1 MKPPNR
7 KSNFCSTTRQVLHA
21 SLVFFA
27 SACASNAAA
36 FTWDGG
42 GADANSATIANWNP
56 DAIVTANSD
65 ITFGVAGISG
75 TTINWT
81 SGNIFS
87 MTFAAGASA
96 YTMTNAGGFQFNQ
109 ANAGTIVNNSSNLQ
123 TFSSDVRLFFTGAK
137 TFNANTANLSLG
149 VVTFRADSMT
159 AGQTNTLALTGA
171 SNGII
176 NGAIN
181 TSGTFDNLATGLRN
195 AVTKTGSGSWEL
207 AGINTYGGLTSV
219 QAGTLTLSGNRTTA
233 MTGGITLGG
242 GGAVAQTLNIQNGNF
257 TLGASFTL
265 GNGGSTS
272 IVNHSAGT
280 IAATGGSQILLGN
293 GNGNSTYNLSGG
305 ALSGLI
311 RMGVNSAPTANVN
324 VFDLSGGAL
333 TTTGLQ
339 IGRTDAAGSFNTTNT
354 FKQTNGTAT
363 VTNLS
368 IGGATADAALTSNI
382 SGTLNLTGGTFTNTT
397 FSSLSAAGAST
408 SAITIGGT
416 ANVTLG
422 AFPTARGTGST
433 ATITFDG
440 GTLKPAAASTAYMG
454 GLTNAFVTANGA
466 KFDVATGNDITISQS
481 LINAVS
487 QVGTLTKLGVGVLTL
502 SGANSYSGLTTISAG
517 TLRIGAGSTAGTLGS
532 GSVTNNS
539 VLEFNR
545 SDAQTIT
552 NAISGTGTI
561 YQIGAG
567 ATTLDPGAVSLSS
580 RAISA
585 NGGNL
590 ILKSGTLATTGADPF
605 NGAYN
610 VGAGARGGTL
620 TINGATLNI
629 GGGKMLKVGAAANG
643 NLDIISGTVTAA
655 DLVLGHNGTSV
666 GTQSGGTVTV
676 TNVYHQDGGTGTYT
690 LSGGS
695 LTAQRIYNNTA
706 STNDFNFNLN
716 GGTLYSAAG
725 TVNLID
731 TDGVTG
737 NDITVRLG
745 AGNTIIDTTASSA
758 TIVRSMGDMPSVAGA
773 FTKAGINTLTLTS
786 ASTYTGATTVT
797 AGTLLMGDA
806 AADTFAT
813 SGVTVASGAT
823 LGGSGVIAGTV
834 GVTGILAPGNGGIGT
849 LAAGTTTWNGAA
861 VSAAET
867 IWQFDLSATAGSSDT
882 LAITGDFKLAGGG
895 TVYEFDFMNSA
906 PVAWGNTYTL
916 ATWTGAT
923 DFTNANQF
931 SWSNLGGSFN
941 GLDSYFTL
949 TGVGVNTGGSLTFTA
964 VPEPTSAFAGL
975 LIGAGLLRRRRSV

>member
-1 MKPPNR
+1 
-7 KSNFCSTTRQVLHA
+7 
-21 SLVFFA
+21 
-27 SACASNAAA
+27 
-36 FTWDGG
+36 
-42 GADANSATIANWNP
+42 
-56 DAIVTANSD
+56 
-65 ITFGVAGISG
+65 
-75 TTINWT
+75 
-81 SGNIFS
+81 
-87 MTFAAGASA
+87 
-96 YTMTNAGGFQFNQ
+96 
-109 ANAGTIVNNSSNLQ
+109 
-123 TFSSDVRLFFTGAK
+123 
-137 TFNANTANLSLG
+137 
-149 VVTFRADSMT
+149 
-159 AGQTNTLALTGA
+159 
-171 SNGII
+171 
-176 NGAIN
+176 
-181 TSGTFDNLATGLRN
+181 
-195 AVTKTGSGSWEL
+195 
-207 AGINTYGGLTSV
+207 
-219 QAGTLTLSGNRTTA
+219 
-233 MTGGITLGG
+233 
-242 GGAVAQTLNIQNGNF
+242 
-257 TLGASFTL
+257 
-265 GNGGSTS
+265 
-272 IVNHSAGT
+272 
-280 IAATGGSQILLGN
+280 
-293 GNGNSTYNLSGG
+293 
-305 ALSGLI
+305 
-311 RMGVNSAPTANVN
+311 MGVNTAPTGNVN

-466 KFDVATGNDITISQS
+466 KFDVATGNDITVSQS

-545 SDAQTIT
+545 SDAQIIT

-620 TINGATLNI
+620 TIDGATLNV

-676 TNVYHQDGGTGTYT
+676 TNVYHQDGGTGTFT

-745 AGNTIIDTTASSA
+745 AGNTTIDTTASSA
-758 TIVRSMGDMPSVAGA
+758 TIVRPMGDMPSVAGA

-834 GVTGILAPGNGGIGT
+834 GVTGILAPGNSGIGT

-861 VSAAET
+861 VNAAET
-867 IWQFDLSATAGSSDT
+867 IWQFDLGAATGSSDT
-882 LAITGDFKLAGGG
+882 LAITGNFKNDSTAGS
-895 TVYEFDFMNSA
+895 VYKFNFMNSA
-906 PVAWGNTYTL
+906 PSAWGNIYTL
-916 ATWTGAT
+916 ATWTGST
-923 DFTNANQF
+923 DFTNVNQF
-931 SWSNLGGSFN
+931 SWTGLSGAYS

-964 VPEPTSAFAGL
+964 VPEPTNAFAGL

>member
-1 MKPPNR
+1 MKQ
-7 KSNFCSTTRQVLHA
+7 KSTLRFVSSQALHA
-21 SLVFFA
+21 SLVLLG
-27 SACASNAAA
+27 SALAANAAT

-56 DAIVTANSD
+56 DAAVTANGD
-65 ITFGVAGISG
+65 IIFGAAGVSG

-96 YTMTNAGGFQFNQ
+96 YTMTNASGFQFNQ

-123 TFSSDVRLFFTGAK
+123 TFTSEVRLFFTGAK

-195 AVTKTGSGSWEL
+195 AVTKTGSGTWEL

-233 MTGGITLGG
+233 MAGGITLGG
-242 GGAVAQTLNIQNGNF
+242 GGAVAQTLNFQNGNF
-257 TLGASFTL
+257 SLGASFTI

-272 IVNHSAGT
+272 IVNHTAGT
-280 IAATGGSQILLGN
+280 ISGVAGSGILLGN
-293 GNGNSTYNLSGG
+293 GNGVATYNLSNG
-305 ALSGLI
+305 ALTGSMI
-311 RMGVNSAPTANVN
+311 MGVNTPTTTSVN
-324 VFDLSGGAL
+324 NFNLSGSGSFTSAN
-333 TTTGLQ
+333 LQ
-339 IGRTDAAGSFNTTNT
+339 IGRTGAAGNLGTDNT
-354 FKQTNGTAT
+354 FTQTGGTAT
-363 VTNLS
+363 ITTLGLGGNTGDSAATNG
-368 IGGATADAALTSNI
+368 IAAR
-382 SGTLNLTGGTFTNTT
+382 LNLTAGNFTATT
-397 FSSLSAAGAST
+397 FNSLSAGGANTST
-408 SAITIGGT
+408 ITIGGT

-466 KFDVATGNDITISQS
+466 KLDVATGNDITISQS

-539 VLEFNR
+539 VLDFNR

-643 NLDIISGTVTAA
+643 NLDIISGTVAA
-655 DLVLGHNGTSV
+655 GDLVLGHNGTSV

-716 GGTLYSAAG
+716 GGTLYSVAG

-745 AGNTIIDTTASSA
+745 VGNTTIDTTASSA
-758 TIVRSMGDMPSVAGA
+758 TIVRPNGVIHPWPVPSPRP
-773 FTKAGINTLTLTS
+773 
-786 ASTYTGATTVT
+786 ASILSLLQLGTPTRGQPSSPAARSRSVT
-797 AGTLLMGDA
+797 AAPTEHLA
-806 AADTFAT
+806 
-813 SGVTVASGAT
+813 VA
-823 LGGSGVIAGTV
+823 
-834 GVTGILAPGNGGIGT
+834 
-849 LAAGTTTWNGAA
+849 
-861 VSAAET
+861 
-867 IWQFDLSATAGSSDT
+867 
-882 LAITGDFKLAGGG
+882 
-895 TVYEFDFMNSA
+895 M
-906 PVAWGNTYTL
+906 
-916 ATWTGAT
+916 
-923 DFTNANQF
+923 
-931 SWSNLGGSFN
+931 
-941 GLDSYFTL
+941 
-949 TGVGVNTGGSLTFTA
+949 
-964 VPEPTSAFAGL
+964 
-975 LIGAGLLRRRRSV
+975 